1 MKKLI
6 IGFLLTILIISI
18 APQKSHAATFSN
30 QDVTAYVGGGK
41 TYHGTNPR
49 QYYTVAVGPKT
60 CGNARSGTLFPFGSD
75 IVPTRSISTPG
86 GNKTLFNVED
96 MGNVNCTRKVT

>member
-6 IGFLLTILIISI
+6 IGFLITLLIISI
-18 APQKSHAATFSN
+18 APQKPQAATFSN
-30 QDVTAYVGGGK
+30 QDVTAYVGSGK

-60 CGNARSGTLFPFGSD
+60 CGNALTLMWRLSPWTL
-75 IVPTRSISTPG
+75 VISLRQSVTP
-86 GNKTLFNVED
+86 
-96 MGNVNCTRKVT
+96 